1 MSFIV
6 LTKFPTP
13 AEHKSFIT
21 VYNPIVGWKAV
32 QYWWNP
38 DLGGFWEPWQTGFC
52 AFNTEQSAIDDA
64 LFWAEMEDL
73 PFYYASYRQKAPE
86 HMSESPDY
94 DPAQKPSIT

>member
-6 LTKFPTP
+6 LTKSPTP

-21 VYNPIVGWKAV
+21 VYKPIAGWKAV